1 MATSTR
7 SKAKNHQKEAESAEP
22 PPAPKA
28 QPGSKHKP
36 EATEAEKSEP
46 EHKRTKKEED
56 KEETKK
62 EQDEPKGTAVDPH
75 GRSKEDETVPS
86 SILEKGIIYFFI
98 RGRVTVGDE
107 PSSVD
112 EIARSFILLRP
123 IAKDAKL
130 GSGTIGDAGNSRL
143 LAVPKKVFPTSGKER
158 WIAFV
163 EKSGASFAQLREE
176 FLKASEYETKTV
188 GTRTTPA
195 ATPVAEGVYAI
206 TSTGRESHLVYMLTL
221 PEELGEVQ
229 RNLGLKEKGSFV
241 VSTKNPEYP
250 GPRNARLPKAAEY
263 PKEVL
268 EEFRTLRWMGTLPK
282 HLDYVNTQILLV
294 GESSGVKKAR
304 EPQKEDKK
312 DGVEEPAEELE
323 KLEEEDLERM
333 KALSDDD
340 TGRVFAD
347 LDAHAKEYPKL
358 QTTF

>member
-1 MATSTR
+1 MTASTR
-7 SKAKNHQKEAESAEP
+7 SRAKNDQQKEDLVEA
-22 PPAPKA
+22 PPADQA

-36 EATEAEKSEP
+36 KAEEAETSAEP
-46 EHKRTKKEED
+46 EHKRTKKED
-56 KEETKK
+56 
-62 EQDEPKGTAVDPH
+62 DEPADTAVEPH
-75 GRSKEDETVPS
+75 GRSKEGETVPS

-112 EIARSFILLRP
+112 DIARSFILLRP

-130 GSGTIGDAGNSRL
+130 GSGTIGDAGHSRL
-143 LAVPKKVFPTSGKER
+143 LAVPKKVFPTNGRER

-163 EKSGASFAQLREE
+163 EKSGASFAELRED
-176 FLKASEYETKTV
+176 FLSSTEYETKTA
-188 GTRTTPA
+188 GMRTTPA

-206 TSTGRESHLVYMLTL
+206 TSTGRESHLVYVLTL

-229 RNLGLKEKGSFV
+229 KKLGLKERGGFM

-250 GPRNARLPKAAEY
+250 GPQNARLPKGPEY

-282 HLDYVNTQILLV
+282 HLDYVSTQILLV
-294 GESSGVKKAR
+294 GESSGFKKAL

-312 DGVEEPAEELE
+312 DGVEKPAEEMD
-323 KLEEEDLERM
+323 KLEQEDLERM

-340 TGRVFAD
+340 SGRVFAD
-347 LDAHAKEYPKL
+347 LEAHAQDYPKL